1 MMFNNFLL
9 ISVAIISVW
18 LGSYIIFRKRSKTSI
33 SLSFIN
39 FSVALWA
46 FTVFMAC
53 NSVYPPKVLFW
64 GGNMAFLGPSII
76 PALFVYF
83 ALSLKRDP
91 SKFQTFLIF
100 TPTILL
106 CILAS
111 LGFMSIEVIKISPP
125 TFKRGFGYPIFSIY
139 FFSYVGFAFIKLSQI
154 YRKSKGITRTQ
165 VKYVFLSLLLG
176 TLVGA
181 TCNLILPMI
190 GIARFNALGPL
201 SGFIFTGVITYAIVK
216 HRLMDITIIIR
227 KSLVYSISTSALLI
241 AAIALVIWLPKVL
254 PHMTRHQTIAVS
266 VLAILFAVF
275 ALKPIIRSLRETA
288 EMVLL
293 KDQQRY
299 REALRDF
306 SRAATRLWAL
316 DALTNLIVRTVMRAT
331 QVKRAALW
339 LWDERKGVYNLRA
352 HEGLKKA
359 LEDPQVTPNSPII
372 ARLKDE
378 HEVIIREE
386 QERILPPEEFREIGE
401 DFRRLE
407 AEVCVPIFDE
417 GKLIGFLTLSNKPKG
432 IYSDDDV
439 EWLTTLANQS
449 AVALR
454 NAQLHQQVV
463 LMKEYLESVLD
474 NMQGGVV
481 AVDSEQR
488 VTMFNPAAE
497 RLTGLKAD
505 EVVGKPLWVLDRG
518 IAEPLRETLEEGKV
532 FTNREGTLNCHSPP
546 LPILFSTSLLKDPSG
561 RHGAVMV
568 FADLSYVRRL
578 EQERSRAERMVLVGT
593 MAAELAHEI
602 KNPLVSIRTFAELLP
617 ERHDDPEFRK
627 YFQETTLKELDRIN
641 LLITQLS
648 QTARPSP
655 FKKVPVDL
663 REPLEYTLMLIGERA
678 KKSGVNV
685 VRDYEPKLPKVLGEE
700 TRMHQLFLN
709 LLHNALDAMPDGGTL
724 TVSVRRDGGYV
735 EVEIRDTGKGIPEE
749 ELEKVFSPFF
759 STKEGGMGLGLTICR
774 RIVRDL
780 EGELKLKPNPDGKGV
795 AAHVR
800 LPAADGR

>member
-1 MMFNNFLL
+1 
-9 ISVAIISVW
+9 
-18 LGSYIIFRKRSKTSI
+18 
-33 SLSFIN
+33 
-39 FSVALWA
+39 
-46 FTVFMAC
+46 
-53 NSVYPPKVLFW
+53 
-64 GGNMAFLGPSII
+64 
-76 PALFVYF
+76 
-83 ALSLKRDP
+83 
-91 SKFQTFLIF
+91 
-100 TPTILL
+100 
-106 CILAS
+106 
-111 LGFMSIEVIKISPP
+111 
-125 TFKRGFGYPIFSIY
+125 
-139 FFSYVGFAFIKLSQI
+139 
-154 YRKSKGITRTQ
+154 
-165 VKYVFLSLLLG
+165 
-176 TLVGA
+176 
-181 TCNLILPMI
+181 MI

-339 LWDERKGVYNLRA
+339 LWDERKGVYSLRA

-780 EGELKLKPNPDGKGV
+780 EGELKLEPNPDGKGV